1 LEEDAICEETHLREI
16 DRLEVTILL
25 DNYTDSLLMQNTEVV
40 KRALAPPPNWP
51 LAEHGFSC
59 LLKVSAGSEEHAVLM
74 DAGVTPISLP
84 HNAKILNKNLS
95 EVESFILSH
104 GHFDHFGGLM
114 DFLNRAGKQMPLIL
128 HNDAF
133 LERRL
138 NIPGVGASLLPSLN
152 EAKLKEMGAVI
163 KKINKPSTIASD
175 TILVSGEVERAA
187 SFERGFPMA
196 EAKINGKWVPDPFK
210 DDLGIAVNVKDEG
223 LVVISGCAHAGIVNT
238 VKHIQKVTG
247 TNKVN
252 AIMGGFHLTR
262 PMFDPIIE
270 PTITELKKINP
281 NMVIPMHCTGWKAI
295 NQFAKEMPQQFI
307 LNSVGTTYTF
317 K

>member
-1 LEEDAICEETHLREI
+1 LREI
-16 DRLEVTILL
+16 DRLEVTILV
-25 DNYTDSLLMQNTEVV
+25 DNYTDSLLMQNTDVV
-40 KRALAPPPNWP
+40 KRALVPPPNWP

-59 LLKVSAGSEEHAVLM
+59 LLKVSVGSEGHTILM

-84 HNAKILNKNLS
+84 HNAEILNKNLS

-104 GHFDHFGGLM
+104 GRFDHFGGLI
-114 DFLNRAGKQMPLIL
+114 DFLNEAGKPMPLIL

-138 NIPGVGASLLPSLN
+138 NIPGVGASQLPGLN

-163 KKINKPSTIASD
+163 IKIDKPSTIASE
-175 TILVSGEVERAA
+175 TILVSGEIERVT

-196 EAKINGKWVPDPFK
+196 EAKINGNWIPDPFK
-210 DDLGIAVNVKDEG
+210 DDLDIAVNVKDKG

-247 TNKVN
+247 TNKVH
-252 AIMGGFHLTR
+252 AIMGGFHLTG
-262 PMFDPIIE
+262 PMFDQIIE

-281 NMVIPMHCTGWKAI
+281 DIVIPMHCTGWKAI

-307 LNSVGTTYTF
+307 LNSIGTTYTF